1 MKKQLLIG
9 LIITFFYNV
18 KAQERIATFFAQDGD
33 KFWIIMDGIKQ
44 NEKPSANVKVIGL
57 TNDYYRVKV
66 IFENEQLKSID
77 QNMGTV
83 GFVDDSQEQKP
94 ADVVY
99 NIKRKK
105 KGDMVMR
112 VSSFKPASSSKAKEP
127 QQEVI
132 NFHAQP
138 NSAPQTSTNSTTVTT
153 TTTSN
158 NSNENAPVN
167 INVGVNTNGIN
178 MNMSGGNSNTG
189 ASSTTVTTSTTT
201 TSSSS
206 TINNNTQLPKNKQ
219 DANTPLQTV
228 SMSEPRSINPCSQ
241 PMKEQSFNQLKASIE
256 KQSFAS
262 NKMQVAKQG
271 IKACL
276 GANQIKELIKLFSF
290 EQDKLDF
297 AKYAYDYCINKAEYY
312 IINDAFNFSSSVDGL
327 NEYIQSKE
335 K

>member
-1 MKKQLLIG
+1 MKKT
-9 LIITFFYNV
+9 LIISVMFMFFHNV
-18 KAQERIATFFAQDGD
+18 NAQERIATFFAQDGD

-44 NEKPSANVKVIGL
+44 NEKPAANVKVTGL

-77 QNMGTV
+77 QNIGTV

-105 KGDMVMR
+105 NGEMVMR
-112 VSSFKPASSSKAKEP
+112 VNSFKPASSSKVQEP

-132 NFHAQP
+132 SFHNQQSG
-138 NSAPQTSTNSTTVTT
+138 NQQSSNSTSVTT

-158 NSNENAPVN
+158 NNENEPIN
-167 INVGVNTNGIN
+167 INMGVNSNGIN
-178 MNMSGGNSNTG
+178 MNVSGLNSTTG
-189 ASSTTVTTSTTT
+189 SSTTTVTTTTSTTT
-201 TSSSS
+201 KPTV
-206 TINNNTQLPKNKQ
+206 NNNSSLPKNNGG
-219 DANTPLQTV
+219 AMSGTN
-228 SMSEPRSINPCSQ
+228 MSEPRTSKPCSQ
-241 PMKEQSFNQLKASIE
+241 PMQEQSFNQLKSSIE

-276 GANQIKELIKLFSF
+276 GANQIKDLIGLFSF

-297 AKYAYDYCINKAEYY
+297 AKFAYDYCTNKSEYY
-312 IINDAFNFSSSVDGL
+312 IINDAFSFSSSVDDL
-327 NEYIQSKE
+327 NEYLKE